1 VNEYVILSESVGRGL
16 SFKDNVQL
24 QLSELILTELQQ
36 TPEAFEET
44 ELFIPSFANHL
55 EVSLL

>member
-1 VNEYVILSESVGRGL
+1 MNEYEILSESVGRGL
-16 SFKDNVQL
+16 SFNDNVQL

-36 TPEAFEET
+36 TPEAFEEA
-44 ELFIPSFANHL
+44 ELFIPSLANHL